1 MVVVIYCFYI
11 NLLEFCYGERRQQ
24 RHEVRG
30 REGLPRVA
38 SPSRPEEWSTPVFP
52 LQKQAEPVRSRPFG
66 CRTLQRAVGFRDSLC
81 QAPYLVPETRFFDMC
96 PARRFFR
103 DFGVKKL
110 SKFPCRRV
118 PKASEP
124 EPKYRI
130 DRIFSTACPASMRF
144 FPQIPL
150 RQGISSPGLRAE
162 RVGETV
168 AEGAR
173 WPDVVSVQRGLAV
186 DLW

>member
-1 MVVVIYCFYI
+1 
-11 NLLEFCYGERRQQ
+11 
-24 RHEVRG
+24 
-30 REGLPRVA
+30 
-38 SPSRPEEWSTPVFP
+38 
-52 LQKQAEPVRSRPFG
+52 
-66 CRTLQRAVGFRDSLC
+66 
-81 QAPYLVPETRFFDMC
+81 
-96 PARRFFR
+96 
-103 DFGVKKL
+103 
-110 SKFPCRRV
+110 
-118 PKASEP
+118 
-124 EPKYRI
+124 
-130 DRIFSTACPASMRF
+130 MRF